1 MAAPAIGFDLD
12 MTLVD
17 SRPVSRRA
25 LERLVA
31 EHGAR
36 LDLDALMASY
46 GLPLATWL
54 PAGVDGELFRALQA
68 QDLALAAPMPGAGEA
83 VAAARRAGADVVVV
97 TSATAAIAE
106 GMLAAAGLCADR
118 LRADVWG
125 SGKVAPLREEGCWAF
140 VGDHADDMAA
150 ARAAGAIAVGVDTG
164 TTPPHGAQVRLGDLN
179 AFAPWL
185 ASRAVTRAIRRSS

>member
-1 MAAPAIGFDLD
+1 MGGGRAIGFDLD

-46 GLPLATWL
+46 GLPLTTWL

-68 QDLALAAPMPGAGEA
+68 QDVTLATPMPGAREA
-83 VAAARRAGADVVVV
+83 VAAARRAGAQVVVI
-97 TSATAAIAE
+97 TAATAAIADA
-106 GMLAAAGLCADR
+106 MLAAAGLRADR
-118 LRADVWG
+118 LRADVWAG
-125 SGKVAPLREEGCWAF
+125 GKVAPLREEGCWAF
-140 VGDHADDMAA
+140 VGDHADDMEA
-150 ARAAGAIAVGVDTG
+150 ARAAGAIAVGVETG
-164 TTPPHGAQVRLGDLN
+164 TSPPDGAQVRLADLN

-185 ASRAVTRAIRRSS
+185 ASRPVR